1 MKSSTFGC
9 SAPLPLSNL
18 SSSADAWRV
27 MLRQFTRTS
36 WSLGLVLAFLPIG
49 VAGESLQRMQGRR
62 MLRLR
67 APFVDEMAV
76 MVARDQAW
84 APQSV
89 AEWIVREAPLLTPE
103 GRRSAPTKDVFPFA
117 AALEKPFE
125 PPAAPQTI
133 GASFQAIN
141 LQDQFDDFS
150 SGSIPPDTMGAI
162 GPNHF
167 MEVINS
173 SVAIYDRGGTQ
184 ISHVS
189 LDSFFAATFDSVS
202 YPRNGAFDPRVLYDR
217 RSGRWLATTLE
228 FGSPSGKNNH
238 VILAVSAS
246 EDPTGGWYKYLLEVG
261 QAKSGSTTYFSDYET
276 LGADDN
282 GVYIGLRIFPS
293 SGTSFAK
300 IAAMQKGPLLGG
312 TASTVTVFSNIT
324 DMYSTPQPAYNF
336 DAVGAGD
343 RAWFVSSSHTVFG
356 DVHYRRLTWSGGTPT
371 LDTSSAIL
379 STPGYGDPLNAPAS
393 GSLTAINVGDD
404 RLQMAVIRDGA
415 LWTCRHVGLNS
426 SGGASSA
433 DRTGCEWLEL
443 DVSTATASL
452 TQSGRLYDSDASP
465 RYYFYPS
472 IAVNGQGHA
481 AMGFSGSKG
490 TEFVG
495 AYYTGRLASDTAGT
509 MGSVVQIKDGEAAYE
524 RPDGSGRNRWG
535 DYSFTSLDPNDDMTI
550 WTLQEYAES
559 GSDIWG
565 TWVAELLA
573 PAPTLDD
580 PAASA
585 YRGQTGVT
593 VALTGTGFY
602 DPGAGFA
609 GRLDVELTGGSPNGI
624 ANYAVTYTS
633 PTQAQVSFDL
643 ATTAAL
649 GSRDVVLTNPDG
661 QAVSVIGGFTVLNN
675 TPTIS
680 DIADQTTE
688 EGTATPA
695 LAFTVGDVETSAAA
709 LSVSGSSSDTTLV
722 PNANIVFGGAGS
734 SRTVTVTPAANQ
746 SGAATITVTV
756 TDAEGDF
763 ATDTFVL
770 TVNAAVRGRFLFY
783 NQSKFDNNNAAA
795 NADDD
800 GAVATDKSAL
810 LPGGTATFAHYT
822 SYSRGLN
829 GVMVDVGGLPGTP
842 TVSDFEFKV
851 GNDNT
856 PSGWS
861 AAPAPSSI
869 TVRAGDGTGGSA
881 RVTLLW
887 ANNAIQKQWLQVTVK
902 ATAATRLAADDVF
915 YFGNAIG
922 ESGNSAID
930 ASVTTADE
938 LKARANVTLNA
949 AIDNVQDFNRDD
961 RVSSA
966 DQLIARSNITFGSL
980 ALQLITVP

>member
-1 MKSSTFGC
+1 
-9 SAPLPLSNL
+9 
-18 SSSADAWRV
+18 
-27 MLRQFTRTS
+27 
-36 WSLGLVLAFLPIG
+36 
-49 VAGESLQRMQGRR
+49 
-62 MLRLR
+62 
-67 APFVDEMAV
+67 

-89 AEWIVREAPLLTPE
+89 AEWTVREVPLLTPE
-103 GRRSAPTKDVFPFA
+103 GRRPAPAKDVFPFA

-141 LQDQFDDFS
+141 LQDQFDDFG

-167 MEVINS
+167 VEVINS
-173 SVAIYDRGGTQ
+173 SVAVYDRGGALV
-184 ISHVS
+184 SHVS
-189 LDSFFAATFDSVS
+189 LDSFFAATISGTD
-202 YPRNGAFDPRVLYDR
+202 YPRNGSFDPRVLYDR
-217 RSGRWLATTLE
+217 RSGRWLATALE
-228 FGSPSGKNNH
+228 FGNPSGRNNH

-246 EDPTGGWYKYLLEVG
+246 EDPTGAWYKYLVEVG
-261 QAKSGSTTYFSDYET
+261 QAQNGSITYFSDYET

-293 SGTSFAK
+293 SGSSFAK
-300 IAAMQKGPLLGG
+300 IAAMQKASLLSG

-336 DAVGAGD
+336 DAVGASD

-371 LDTSSAIL
+371 LDSSATTL
-379 STPGYGDPLNAPAS
+379 STPAYGDPINAPAD
-393 GSLTAINVGDD
+393 GSMTAINVGDD

-426 SGGASSA
+426 SGGATSA

-452 TQSGRLYDSDASP
+452 TQSGRVYDSDASP

-472 IAVNGQGHA
+472 IAVNGQGHV
-481 AMGFSGSKG
+481 AMGFSGSKSS
-490 TEFVG
+490 EFVG

-509 MGSVVQIKDGEAAYE
+509 MGTVVQIKAGEDTYQ
-524 RPDGSGRNRWG
+524 RLDGSGRNRWG

-565 TWVAELLA
+565 TWVAELFA
-573 PAPTLDD
+573 PAPTLDN
-580 PAASA
+580 PVASA

-609 GRLDVELTGGSPNGI
+609 GRLDAELTGGSPNGI
-624 ANYAVTYTS
+624 ANYIVTYVD

-649 GSRDVVLTNPDG
+649 GLRNVVLTNPDG
-661 QAVSVIGGFTVLNN
+661 QAVSVTGGFTVLNN
-675 TPTIS
+675 APTIP
-680 DIADQTTE
+680 DIATQSTE

-695 LAFTVGDVETSAAA
+695 LAFTIGDVETSAAA
-709 LSVSGSSSDTTLV
+709 LNVSGSSSDTTLV

-734 SRTVTVTPAANQ
+734 SRTVTVTPDANQ
-746 SGAATITVTV
+746 SGTATITVTV
-756 TDAEGDF
+756 TDADGDV

-770 TVNAAVRGRFLFY
+770 TVNAAVRGRFIFY
-783 NQSKFDNNNAAA
+783 NQSKFDNNDASA

-800 GAVATDKSAL
+800 SAIATDKAAL

-822 SYSRGLN
+822 SYSRGIN
-829 GVMVDVGGLPGTP
+829 GVMVDVGGLAGTP

-861 AAPAPSSI
+861 AAPAPTSI
-869 TVRAGDGTGGSA
+869 TVRSGDGTGGSA

-887 ANNAIQKQWLQVTVK
+887 ANNAIQKQWLQVTVR
-902 ATAATRLAADDVF
+902 ATATTGLASDDVF

-922 ESGNSAID
+922 ESGNSALD
-930 ASVTTADE
+930 AKVTVADE
-938 LKARANVTLNA
+938 LGARSNPRTLLNPAPIDFAWDFDRDAKVNVG
-949 AIDNVQDFNRDD
+949 
-961 RVSSA
+961 
-966 DQLIARSNITFGSL
+966 DQLIARNNVTTVL
-980 ALQLITVP
+980 TALKLITVP